1 MNRGAHSGVSEHSS
15 ITERWSGQ
23 LSDAPAY
30 LSAQQTTGNEKPN
43 LKKHQIRLT
52 AFYVPLPVLVGCIA
66 APTDYSADVSV
77 SPPVSDSLHPGAN
90 CRDPSENR
98 LGCYVICP
106 ELFGTVTLIPFLL
119 EAAVR
124 RREPENSSENW
135 INDARRRLAD
145 WRGKKPETK
154 AGQIWA
160 LWPEI
165 KAALSDGQS
174 IKSIRGWL
182 EEGAG
187 IVVTADSLRSYV
199 RRCYAKE
206 EAGRRTAGQHLKES
220 TSPKP
225 PLSPL
230 RPGVLSR
237 TSSEATPETDT
248 TGDPMAIARKA
259 LNKSRFDIR
268 KIHGDGD
275 PSGRKLI

>member
-66 APTDYSADVSV
+66 APTGYSADVSV

-145 WRGKKPETK
+145 WRGKSLKPKPDRFGRFGQRSRRPSVTDK
-154 AGQIWA
+154 ALRASAGGWKRGRA
-160 LWPEI
+160 LWSRLTAFGRTFADAMRRRRLD
-165 KAALSDGQS
+165 AARPANISKNRRHQS
-174 IKSIRGWL
+174 R
-182 EEGAG
+182 
-187 IVVTADSLRSYV
+187 
-199 RRCYAKE
+199 
-206 EAGRRTAGQHLKES
+206 H
-220 TSPKP
+220 
-225 PLSPL
+225 
-230 RPGVLSR
+230 
-237 TSSEATPETDT
+237 
-248 TGDPMAIARKA
+248 
-259 LNKSRFDIR
+259 
-268 KIHGDGD
+268 
-275 PSGRKLI
+275 